1 MNGLLV
7 RVGVDHSSGSWN
19 GPVDTTSRKFVYVAI
34 QESSP
39 VHPGYEKPYAALS
52 PTLVQFGAE
61 LPPHLRACHMHLDPD
76 FEHLTYGDQ
85 GERAK
90 QLRNNLDPG
99 DLVVFYAG
107 LADKSG
113 AAGLVYALIGLFVV
127 ERIVLAVEMPDK
139 DRDRNA
145 HSRRILARDAED
157 VIVCAQISKS
167 GRLDRCLPIGEFRD
181 RAYRVKRD
189 ILEAWGGLSV
199 KDGYIQRSARL
210 PRFLD
215 APRFLRWLER
225 QDASLI
231 AVNN

>member
-7 RVGVDHSSGSWN
+7 RVGADHSSGSWN
-19 GPVDTTSRKFVYVAI
+19 GPVDLTSWKFAYVAI
-34 QESSP
+34 PESSP
-39 VHPGYEKPYAALS
+39 VHPGFEKPYAALT
-52 PTLVQFGAE
+52 PKLVKFGVE
-61 LPPHLRACHMHLDPD
+61 LPLHLRSRHMHLDPD

-90 QLRNNLDPG
+90 QLRNHLSAG

-127 ERIVLAVEMPDK
+127 ERIVLAVDMPDK
-139 DRDRNA
+139 DRDLNA
-145 HSRRILARDAED
+145 HSRRILPRDAQD
-157 VIVCAQISKS
+157 VIVCAQKSNS
-167 GRLDRCLPIGEFRD
+167 GRFDRCLPVGEFRD
-181 RAYRVKRD
+181 RAYRVKQD
-189 ILEAWGGLSV
+189 ILEEWGGLSV

-210 PRFLD
+210 PRLLD
-215 APRFLRWLER
+215 PPRFLRWLER